1 MTYRKRSSDAVN
13 RQKKF
18 SKGGA
23 VATRH
28 IPDKKLKG
36 QLRYSEKLAAEAAQ
50 KAAKAEEWLLPSEA
64 GGLEAEGLERTWRFS
79 QVWPPPCY
87 ISRQT

>member
-1 MTYRKRSSDAVN
+1 MHKSYFTMSYRKRSSDAAI

-18 SKGGA
+18 SRGGA

-36 QLRYSEKLAAEAAQ
+36 RLRYSEKLAAEAAQ

-79 QVWPPPCY
+79 QV
-87 ISRQT
+87 